1 MADSLVGPIVGGLF
15 FVIAAIIGVCL
26 CYFHLKMR
34 KLDSEQGR
42 QSTNSPKRD
51 YPVSNP
57 FVFYLSGV
65 SPVEY
70 SSSPFTF
77 RVGGKRPER
86 NFASK
91 CSVIKEHCKQLEEEQ
106 VCRST
111 NHKKPL
117 RSHCHLQVIQEM
129 EEATEEESGKV

>member
-26 CYFHLKMR
+26 CYFHLKLR

-42 QSTNSPKRD
+42 RSTSSPKRN
-51 YPVSNP
+51 YAVSNP

-70 SSSPFTF
+70 SSSQFTF
-77 RVGGKRPER
+77 SVGGERPER

-91 CSVIKEHCKQLEEEQ
+91 CSVLKEHCKLPEEVQ
-106 VCRST
+106 VCGST

-117 RSHCHLQVIQEM
+117 RSHCHLQVIQET
-129 EEATEEESGKV
+129 EEETEEESGKV

>member
-1 MADSLVGPIVGGLF
+1 MADSLIGPIVGGLF
-15 FVIAAIIGVCL
+15 FVIAAIIGACL

-42 QSTNSPKRD
+42 QSTNSPKRT
-51 YPVSNP
+51 YAVSNP

-70 SSSPFTF
+70 SGSPFAF
-77 RVGGKRPER
+77 RVGGERPER
-86 NFASK
+86 NLASK
-91 CSVIKEHCKQLEEEQ
+91 CSVLKEHCKLPEEVQ

-117 RSHCHLQVIQEM
+117 RSHCHLQVIQET
-129 EEATEEESGKV
+129 EEENEEESGKV